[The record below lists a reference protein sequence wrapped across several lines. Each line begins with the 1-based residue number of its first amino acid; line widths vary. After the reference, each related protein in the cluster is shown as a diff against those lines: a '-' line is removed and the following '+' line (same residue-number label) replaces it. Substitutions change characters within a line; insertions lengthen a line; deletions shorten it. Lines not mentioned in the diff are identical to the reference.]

1 MYLAHYDLKYKPFK
15 PNPNPSFLWFGEKHK
30 EALAVLKHGIMEN
43 GGFLL
48 LTGDAGTGKTSLLK
62 YLIRLIDD
70 KSMVVS
76 VPDPDLD
83 PIDFFNF
90 LAAEFKMNEYFNK
103 KVDFIIHFKRFLHAA
118 HSQRKKVILIIDEA
132 HRLNHVLL
140 EQIRMFSNIELDNQK
155 LINIFLVGQ
164 SEIEDLLLDE
174 KNKAIRQRITAV
186 YHINHLTGPE
196 TEDYIY
202 HRLKVAGAKKNLFTS
217 EACQEIFSVSDGI
230 PRLINSMCDCALL
243 SGYADGK
250 KLIDLNYIKE
260 CQINLKI
267 PLGIGTGPS
276 EETVCFTENEI
287 ADQFKLSKKLIIP
300 FAILILTL
308 IGYYIYIQLA
318 D

>member
-15 PNPNPSFLWFGEKHK
+15 TNPNPSFLWFGEKHK

-48 LTGDAGTGKTSLLK
+48 LTGDVGTGKTSLLR
-62 YLIRLIDD
+62 YLIKLIDD

-90 LAAEFKMNEYFNK
+90 LSAEFKMNKYFNK

-118 HSQRKKVILIIDEA
+118 HSKRKKVILIIDEA

-140 EQIRMFSNIELDNQK
+140 DQIRMFSNIELDNQK

-164 SEIEDLLLDE
+164 SEIEDLLMDD
-174 KNKAIRQRITAV
+174 KNKAIRQRITAG

-202 HRLKVAGAKKNLFTS
+202 HRLKVAGAKENLFTS
-217 EACQEIFSVSDGI
+217 EACQEIFSISDGI
-230 PRLINSMCDCALL
+230 PRLINSICDCALL
-243 SGYADGK
+243 SGYVDGK
-250 KLIDLNYIKE
+250 DLIDLNHIKE
-260 CQINLKI
+260 CQSNLRI
-267 PLGIGTGPS
+267 PLGIPTVPS
-276 EETVCFTENEI
+276 QGNICFTENDI
-287 ADQFKLSKKLIIP
+287 ADQFKFSKKLIIP
-300 FAILILTL
+300 FVILLLALT
-308 IGYYIYIQLA
+308 GYCIYILLT

>member
-15 PNPNPSFLWFGEKHK
+15 TSPNPKFLWFGEKHK
-30 EALAVLKHGIMEN
+30 EALAVLKHGVMEN

-48 LTGDAGTGKTSLLK
+48 LTGDAGTGKTSLLR

-90 LAAEFKMNEYFNK
+90 LSAEFKMNTYFNK
-103 KVDFIIHFKRFLHAA
+103 KVDFIIHFKRFLHDAY
-118 HSQRKKVILIIDEA
+118 SKRKKVILIIDEA

-140 EQIRMFSNIELDNQK
+140 EQIRLFSNIELDNRK

-164 SEIEDLLLDE
+164 REIEDLLMDDS
-174 KNKAIRQRITAV
+174 NKAIRQRITAV
-186 YHINHLTGPE
+186 YHIDHLTGPE

-202 HRLKVAGAKKNLFTS
+202 HRLKVAGAKDNLFTS
-217 EACQEIFSVSDGI
+217 EACQEIFALSEGI
-230 PRLINSMCDCALL
+230 PRLINSISDCALL
-243 SGYADGK
+243 SGYVDGK
-250 KLIDLNYIKE
+250 KRIDLNHIKE
-260 CQINLKI
+260 CQRNLRI
-267 PLGIGTGPS
+267 PLGIGTLPS
-276 EETVCFTENEI
+276 QETVCFTENDI
-287 ADQFKLSKKLIIP
+287 AGQFNFAKKLIIP
-300 FAILILTL
+300 FGILLLT
-308 IGYYIYIQLA
+308 IAGYYIYILLA